1 VQQTGRQLL
10 AGAVWTTHRHH
21 HPINN
26 RGLIPLLTAVAMWH
40 TPHPT
45 PSPAL
50 RLNTLHLL
58 GAGFVGGKSSAG
70 GQCSWDMQINTGR
83 RSLVRSLPSP
93 SQVHASKQGQG
104 HSEPLTAT
112 TIPTDTPACPS
123 WPARG
128 MWNTP
133 HPMTAPSTEAGGA
146 WRFQGGGCGLEG
158 QGRRGSAARHASI
171 QGRAQSEPLTATTIP
186 TNTPAC
192 PSWPAHGCVTPHPVT
207 VPSLLAGGAWRF
219 QGGGGGLKRQ
229 GRRGSAAILN
239 IAYVLILC
247 PGGSHC
253 SQCFPRTYLT
263 VAAPRGMVMSKQPRV
278 CIGHL
283 VQRRRTARQQSCRTW
298 WQQATSSIKMLSLCS
313 NYTKRLKP
321 AGLQS

>member
-1 VQQTGRQLL
+1 MQQTGRQLL

-104 HSEPLTAT
+104 H
-112 TIPTDTPACPS
+112 
-123 WPARG
+123 
-128 MWNTP
+128 
-133 HPMTAPSTEAGGA
+133 
-146 WRFQGGGCGLEG
+146 
-158 QGRRGSAARHASI
+158 
-171 QGRAQSEPLTATTIP
+171 SEPLTATTIP